1 MPGLKRVR
9 ARGQHVSGTR
19 IRRRGAALLSI
30 MDRSLSFHFGRLTH
44 LLVVVSVVVVVL
56 LPEEPVRLLVRV
68 QLVLAGGVLRRGH
81 ALVHNLGGV
90 LLLLFLLL
98 ILVLL
103 VIFLLVV
110 VVFLLV
116 LIVKVVGRDCG
127 V

>member
-1 MPGLKRVR
+1 
-9 ARGQHVSGTR
+9 
-19 IRRRGAALLSI
+19 
-30 MDRSLSFHFGRLTH
+30 MDRSLSFHFGRPTH

-68 QLVLAGGVLRRGH
+68 QLVLAGGVLRRGD
-81 ALVHNLGGV
+81 ALVHDLGGV
-90 LLLLFLLL
+90 LLLLFLIL
-98 ILVLL
+98 ILILL
-103 VIFLLVV
+103 VVFLVLV